1 MRAKRVLLVTL
12 AAVMALACDSD
23 LTTTTAN
30 TVSDGREATEVAEA
44 LLEAMSTGDYS
55 AAAAL
60 TFPDQLAWVV
70 MAEGGS
76 LTQAADLLDAGLEQV
91 AANYWQGFAETTQLG
106 EVAVRGVEE
115 SEIRGTRFAFVS
127 LNGRL
132 RLILRNSDGWRVDII
147 ASFAPTL
154 VNRLIEAAQVVEANR
169 GDQATSM
176 REMLAAQRPSVE
188 AASGQPGLP
197 DDTRTDLLMLLE
209 VLDDLSE

>member
-1 MRAKRVLLVTL
+1 MRVKRASLVTL
-12 AAVMALACDSD
+12 AAVLALACDAD
-23 LTTTTAN
+23 LTTTTTDA
-30 TVSDGREATEVAEA
+30 VSDGRDAAEVAEA
-44 LLEAMSTGDYS
+44 LLEAMNTGDYS

-60 TFPDQLAWVV
+60 TFPDQMAWVV

-91 AANYWQGFAETTQLG
+91 AANYWQGFAETTQLA

-115 SEIRGTRFAFVS
+115 NEIRGTRFAYVA

-132 RLILRNSDGWRVDII
+132 RLILRNSDGWRVDVI

-154 VNRLIEAAQVVEANR
+154 VNRLIEAAQVVDANR
-169 GDQATSM
+169 GDQATTM

-197 DDTRTDLLMLLE
+197 DDTRTDLLTLLE
-209 VLDDLSE
+209 MLDDLSE